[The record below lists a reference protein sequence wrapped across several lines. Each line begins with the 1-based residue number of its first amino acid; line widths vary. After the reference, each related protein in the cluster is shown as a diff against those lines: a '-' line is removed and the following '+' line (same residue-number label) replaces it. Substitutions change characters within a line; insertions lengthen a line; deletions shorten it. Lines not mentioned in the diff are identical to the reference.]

1 MAVTGSQ
8 LFMHGFESAD
18 CYHDAYL
25 EYRYSTT
32 RPMHVPVG
40 VPKSMHDL
48 LAACYGHRLS
58 FTEGKTVKSPAS
70 VTASWTALLEKRDGS

>member
-1 MAVTGSQ
+1 MYCLKTCHLVRIIQYMAVG
-8 LFMHGFESAD
+8 G
-18 CYHDAYL
+18 
-25 EYRYSTT
+25 
-32 RPMHVPVG
+32 
-40 VPKSMHDL
+40 PKSMHEK